1 MIFLRE
7 INENMHFNSLQVKDI
22 KKEAADTVSVAF
34 NVPDQLKNDYHF
46 IPGQYITLKTE
57 INGEDI
63 RRAYSICSAP
73 HENELRVAI
82 KQVPSGTFSTYAN
95 NELKIGDEL
104 DVMQPTGHF
113 HSTYSP
119 DNKKHYVAFGAGS
132 GITPLLSI
140 IKHVLQ
146 TEPESYFTLIYGN
159 KDVDAII
166 FGKELDKIK
175 NKYTS
180 RFNLQLVFSQENRGI
195 EAFYGRIDAE
205 KLPIWDSLLFDVQK
219 VDEFFMCGP
228 EKMTEDIR
236 NYLDSKNV
244 DPHKVHF
251 ELFHT
256 SGKQEES
263 TAEIVTE
270 SEKVNAQ
277 VKIIM
282 DDEEYE
288 FELKTEGIDI
298 LQAGVEAGID
308 LPFSCKGGVCCTCK
322 AKLLEGSASMT
333 MNYSLLDEEVE
344 AGYILTC
351 QSHPTTEKVVVSF
364 DD

>member
-1 MIFLRE
+1 
-7 INENMHFNSLQVKDI
+7 MHFNSLLVKDVR
-22 KKEAADTVSVAF
+22 KETADTVSVAF
-34 NVPDQLKNDYHF
+34 EIPNNLKDDYQF
-46 IPGQYITLKTE
+46 IPGQYITLKTT
-57 INGEDI
+57 INNEDV

-82 KQVPSGTFSTYAN
+82 KQVPSGIFSTYAN
-95 NELKIGDEL
+95 NELNIGDHL

-113 HSTYSP
+113 HSEYKA
-119 DNKKHYVAFGAGS
+119 DNQKRYLAFGAGS

-146 TEPESYFTLIYGN
+146 TEKNSSFTLIYGN
-159 KDVDAII
+159 KDVDSII

-175 NKYTS
+175 NKYPS

-195 EAFYGRIDAE
+195 DAFYGRIDSE
-205 KLPIWDSLLFDVQK
+205 KLNIWHNLLFNVQQ

-236 NYLDSKNV
+236 NFLNSNNV
-244 DPHKVHF
+244 DEHKVHF
-251 ELFHT
+251 ELFHA
-256 SGKQEES
+256 SGNKQEVQ
-263 TAEIVTE
+263 AEEIPE

-277 VKIIM
+277 VKIIV
-282 DDEEYE
+282 DDEEYD
-288 FELKTEGIDI
+288 FELKTEGMDI

-322 AKLLEGSASMT
+322 AKLLEGTANMT

-344 AGYILTC
+344 AGYVLTC
-351 QSHPTTEKVVVSF
+351 QAHPTSEKVVVSF